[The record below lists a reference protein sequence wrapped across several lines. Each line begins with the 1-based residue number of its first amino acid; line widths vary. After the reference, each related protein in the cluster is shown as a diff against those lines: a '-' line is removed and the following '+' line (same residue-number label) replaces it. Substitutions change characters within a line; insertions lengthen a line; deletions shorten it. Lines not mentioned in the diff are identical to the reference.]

1 MSSVSGTGTVSSAGV
16 GSGLDVESIVT
27 KLVAIESQP
36 ITTLKTAE
44 SKLQTQLSEWGKV
57 KSALSDLNDAA
68 QSLTLPTTW
77 SATTATSSDTSAVN
91 VSTDS
96 KAVAGSYSISVTALA
111 AAQTLASAPQTAAT
125 NTLGAGTLHIQVGA
139 WNGDQSAFTAK
150 SGSAT
155 VDVTISATD
164 TLNDIRDKINAA
176 SPNVK
181 ASVVTDTS
189 GSRLVLRG
197 TTGVDNGFRV
207 SVDDGDGNN
216 TDAAGLSALAYDPA
230 SSVASMTQ
238 TQAAANSA
246 ATINGLPVSGTTNT
260 LTAIDGLTIQL
271 SKLTSAVDVNV
282 KQDTDAISKSINTF
296 VTAYNALQGLLATD
310 TKYDAGAKTA
320 GPLQGDNT
328 AVALQNQIRAL
339 MGGTSSAS
347 SVYSRLSDIGL
358 AIQSDGTV
366 KVDSTKLNS
375 ALGSNPAEVKKMF
388 MTYGG
393 SGASASDGFAQR
405 FRVYSDNLLGVDGAV
420 TTRTGGLQKSIDNND
435 KRQQQLQDQ
444 VDAYE
449 KRIRAQYTALD
460 AAMAQLNTQSSYV
473 SQMITAWNKG

>member
-1 MSSVSGTGTVSSAGV
+1 MPSFH
-16 GSGLDVESIVT
+16 D
-27 KLVAIESQP
+27 
-36 ITTLKTAE
+36 
-44 SKLQTQLSEWGKV
+44 
-57 KSALSDLNDAA
+57 
-68 QSLTLPTTW
+68 
-77 SATTATSSDTSAVN
+77 
-91 VSTDS
+91 
-96 KAVAGSYSISVTALA
+96 
-111 AAQTLASAPQTAAT
+111 
-125 NTLGAGTLHIQVGA
+125 
-139 WNGDQSAFTAK
+139 F
-150 SGSAT
+150 
-155 VDVTISATD
+155 
-164 TLNDIRDKINAA
+164 
-176 SPNVK
+176 
-181 ASVVTDTS
+181 
-189 GSRLVLRG
+189 
-197 TTGVDNGFRV
+197 
-207 SVDDGDGNN
+207 
-216 TDAAGLSALAYDPA
+216 
-230 SSVASMTQ
+230 
-238 TQAAANSA
+238 
-246 ATINGLPVSGTTNT
+246 T

-282 KQDTDAISKSINTF
+282 KQDTDSISKSINTF